1 MTISQICF
9 NLFGKYKTAN
19 FMVTGTYSSRAAI
32 EARKNGKVNIV
43 YDSSSSDY
51 TRLADSG
58 SWSVE
63 QNADFFFYVENESM
77 NGFENNNFAFE
88 RVPAGQPVVCDMATS
103 FLTRPIDWTKFGV
116 VYAGAYKQCGASPS
130 CNITVVRRDLIGR
143 HAKET
148 PSMLAWDSY
157 MNAPDGLPNT
167 PNTWA
172 IYITGLTVN
181 LMIKQ
186 GGLGEMKARSKARS
200 SLLYEYIDASGGFY

>member
-88 RVPAGQPVVCDMATS
+88 RVPAG
-103 FLTRPIDWTKFGV
+103 
-116 VYAGAYKQCGASPS
+116 
-130 CNITVVRRDLIGR
+130 
-143 HAKET
+143 
-148 PSMLAWDSY
+148 
-157 MNAPDGLPNT
+157 
-167 PNTWA
+167 
-172 IYITGLTVN
+172 
-181 LMIKQ
+181 
-186 GGLGEMKARSKARS
+186 
-200 SLLYEYIDASGGFY
+200 